1 MLVITGSKMKQH
13 KKNDTGAHTPVKSLS
28 GIVLGPLF
36 VVLLLVSAVAG
47 SVYFFIEY
55 GPVSNS
61 ATQTGSV
68 NSEEKSAYAG
78 PLVNIGD
85 FIVNIISEEAAH
97 YLKASITIEASD
109 SERAEELRQR
119 MPQIRD
125 TVLMLT
131 SNKTF
136 EELYDMHGK
145 KQLKAELLLE
155 INALLSTE
163 GATAIYFTEFVV
175 Q

>member
-1 MLVITGSKMKQH
+1 MEQDN
-13 KKNDTGAHTPVKSLS
+13 KNDTGTRAAIKSLS
-28 GIVLGPLF
+28 GIVFGPLI

-47 SVYFFIEY
+47 TVYFFIEY
-55 GPVSNS
+55 GPISNS

-68 NSEEKSAYAG
+68 NTEERSAYEV
-78 PLVNIGD
+78 PLVNIGE
-85 FIVNIISEEAAH
+85 FIVNIISEEATH

-109 SERAEELRQR
+109 SKRAEELRQR

-125 TVLMLT
+125 AVLMLT

-155 INALLSTE
+155 INALLSSE
-163 GATAIYFTEFVV
+163 GAAAIYFTEFVV